1 MYRAGYRQITSI
13 DNSATVIQQMQE
25 AHGEDGLEW
34 FCMDVGEMSLA
45 EQSFDVVIEKGLLDC
60 LACMEDAH
68 LATAKCM
75 KEVIRILKFDGFF
88 FCISFNH
95 QRAPSLTSAPYH
107 FRLCELQRTAAL
119 GAEYYVYVFQK
130 ASASILSLWPSYW
143 RDLRLRL
150 SEEDYRLIDQEGTWT
165 DALDAQVGDVL
176 EVVED
181 FDSGDQ
187 EAVRLTRGLR
197 GILHFRDRD
206 GDAMVRFPRLDAES
220 VDRFV
225 FEEDVR
231 CSMRKRDLDL
241 AQNQLSGEIPKELG
255 QPQSLKYMILHQNRL
270 NGKIPTELGQLQS
283 LQRLQLAQNQLS
295 GEIPKELSQ
304 LQSLQYLH
312 LAQNNLSGEI
322 PKELGQLPLTELH
335 LDQNYLSGAIPKEL
349 GQLQYLTDLHLD
361 QNQLSGQIPKE
372 VGQFLSLQMLSLAR
386 NQLSGEIP
394 KELSELPSLEV
405 ESKIATPGVAW
416 CGCRVLP
423 TRSTKGWIL
432 FLRDE
437 RRKRRGLGDSGE
449 AVVRRPRTVPRR
461 CGRRCGA
468 LRQRRGRMWNSH
480 TQLLGGMY
488 ILFFGMV
495 VFSWP
500 LGQKFLQTYRS
511 LCIGQAARVAASN
524 VAVLKAAGGAF
535 ALACPLLMF
544 FWQNARYYA
553 AAPPLWNA
561 TASNFETDPG
571 VDSELSLF
579 EAQELQR
586 RCATAGVA
594 TPLLELFDEVLAQG
608 GDDGDFN
615 LEIEADN
622 RAEVAACAGDYFAL
636 FRHFAL
642 AEGLYE
648 RNTWGHARCLAEVLP
663 SRPEE
668 EQERPVSRALGRL
681 PFGVDLHQVPV
692 DAWAERQLCQ
702 ALFLL
707 ENLSSSSA
715 ENSLQRAFERANQTP
730 LNFLEFLEPFIDVAA
745 APVEA
750 LATVCVQPKDDGF
763 RPERCFLMTE
773 VSWEDAKHS
782 RGVRALLMRSQAFCH
797 RHGESL
803 IGHWRHC
810 CHQELQTLQCLD
822 GPSGSPLLAAASAL
836 ASHCHFVGYCVPQ
849 GPPSAD
855 LSCKEAPGCDPP
867 GDLYEVAK
875 KNRELETA
883 IRRLSRSGEVNE
895 ELEIIKAFAGYR
907 MLSGPVVVWGDANH
921 GGDSRWVQHPAE
933 NILQVYATDYAFAAV
948 LTDGRVTAWGGR
960 EAGGNCG
967 EQFVMMDLWSLG
979 VMQNVAVTA
988 GRCKINCER
997 CSEFTQRLQLLLQ
1010 SARMEKCQTVCADFY
1025 DATVYPP
1032 WHKGVE
1038 CMGVLPVPIFEH
1050 LQRLCPG
1057 WAPSEA
1063 AMTRQGKRLL
1073 VAGCGSGHQVAVEL
1087 KTYSDITDVAV
1098 AQRKLKELLPEH
1110 MARVRFLVGDIM
1122 DLTLSH
1128 PLLSDGFDLVVCCGV
1143 LHHLPKPLEGLQ
1155 RLASVLRPSG
1165 VIQLATYSALSHQTW
1180 QNGVQDWLR
1189 SKNLKPE
1196 SGIPTRQ
1203 EVRAMRAE
1211 VLKPEERPEEA
1222 LTLLPAYLGCSNSAL
1237 SKEFYTYAGVLDLLF
1252 HPLERSFTLLQL
1264 LEELILPARLK
1275 PLGVFFLD
1283 VNADLAARR
1292 AFRARFGEADMS
1304 DLDQW
1309 HALEVSDPDLFGR
1322 MHGLFLTCDQG
1333 LPLEPPAKRRRDAE
1347 RKQQRRRDFRD

>member
-855 LSCKEAPGCDPP
+855 LSCKEAGAAWLLRALYEAPGCDPP

-895 ELEIIKAFAGYR
+895 ELEIIKGLEHLR
-907 MLSGPVVVWGDANH
+907 PGS
-921 GGDSRWVQHPAE
+921 S
-933 NILQVYATDYAFAAV
+933 
-948 LTDGRVTAWGGR
+948 
-960 EAGGNCG
+960 
-967 EQFVMMDLWSLG
+967 S
-979 VMQNVAVTA
+979 
-988 GRCKINCER
+988 
-997 CSEFTQRLQLLLQ
+997 
-1010 SARMEKCQTVCADFY
+1010 QTVCADFY

>member
-1 MYRAGYRQITSI
+1 MDDEQEELRLEKHFHQVRQ
-13 DNSATVIQQMQE
+13 
-25 AHGEDGLEW
+25 
-34 FCMDVGEMSLA
+34 
-45 EQSFDVVIEKGLLDC
+45 
-60 LACMEDAH
+60 H
-68 LATAKCM
+68 LAT
-75 KEVIRILKFDGFF
+75 
-88 FCISFNH
+88 
-95 QRAPSLTSAPYH
+95 
-107 FRLCELQRTAAL
+107 
-119 GAEYYVYVFQK
+119 
-130 ASASILSLWPSYW
+130 
-143 RDLRLRL
+143 
-150 SEEDYRLIDQEGTWT
+150 
-165 DALDAQVGDVL
+165 
-176 EVVED
+176 
-181 FDSGDQ
+181 
-187 EAVRLTRGLR
+187 
-197 GILHFRDRD
+197 
-206 GDAMVRFPRLDAES
+206 
-220 VDRFV
+220 
-225 FEEDVR
+225 
-231 CSMRKRDLDL
+231 
-241 AQNQLSGEIPKELG
+241 QLSYGEL
-255 QPQSLKYMILHQNRL
+255 
-270 NGKIPTELGQLQS
+270 
-283 LQRLQLAQNQLS
+283 
-295 GEIPKELSQ
+295 
-304 LQSLQYLH
+304 
-312 LAQNNLSGEI
+312 
-322 PKELGQLPLTELH
+322 
-335 LDQNYLSGAIPKEL
+335 
-349 GQLQYLTDLHLD
+349 
-361 QNQLSGQIPKE
+361 
-372 VGQFLSLQMLSLAR
+372 
-386 NQLSGEIP
+386 
-394 KELSELPSLEV
+394 
-405 ESKIATPGVAW
+405 
-416 CGCRVLP
+416 
-423 TRSTKGWIL
+423 
-432 FLRDE
+432 
-437 RRKRRGLGDSGE
+437 
-449 AVVRRPRTVPRR
+449 
-461 CGRRCGA
+461 
-468 LRQRRGRMWNSH
+468 
-480 TQLLGGMY
+480 
-488 ILFFGMV
+488 
-495 VFSWP
+495 
-500 LGQKFLQTYRS
+500 
-511 LCIGQAARVAASN
+511 
-524 VAVLKAAGGAF
+524 
-535 ALACPLLMF
+535 
-544 FWQNARYYA
+544 
-553 AAPPLWNA
+553 
-561 TASNFETDPG
+561 
-571 VDSELSLF
+571 ELSLF

-668 EQERPVSRALGRL
+668 EQEQRRFEALEVALRVVL
-681 PFGVDLHQVPV
+681 ALEVPV

-750 LATVCVQPKDDGF
+750 VLPDDRGLLGGCQTF
-763 RPERCFLMTE
+763 
-773 VSWEDAKHS
+773 S
-782 RGVRALLMRSQAFCH
+782 RNLHIALPVTGVRALLMRSQAFCH

-855 LSCKEAPGCDPP
+855 LSCKEAGAAWLLRALYEAPGCDPP

-895 ELEIIKAFAGYR
+895 ELEIIKGLEHLR
-907 MLSGPVVVWGDANH
+907 PGS
-921 GGDSRWVQHPAE
+921 S
-933 NILQVYATDYAFAAV
+933 
-948 LTDGRVTAWGGR
+948 
-960 EAGGNCG
+960 
-967 EQFVMMDLWSLG
+967 S
-979 VMQNVAVTA
+979 
-988 GRCKINCER
+988 
-997 CSEFTQRLQLLLQ
+997 
-1010 SARMEKCQTVCADFY
+1010 QTVCADFY

-1087 KTYSDITDVAV
+1087 KTYSDITELVAFDVSAQSVAV

-1222 LTLLPAYLGCSNSAL
+1222 LTLLHFP
-1237 SKEFYTYAGVLDLLF
+1237 EFYTYAGVLDLLF

-1347 RKQQRRRDFRD
+1347 RKQQRRRVTLVEAEFITSFADSIVMPAASGHAIHFRDLGEMGVMVGDRVRVLYGTEKGKYGVISRILHDKNQVVVNGTNLKRSFWHPEPGPGKPSRVTVELPIHVTNVALIDPVTKQPTRVKRRYTMNGEGVRISKVSGCAMPEPVPVRPNERELLWKKHEETVLLQSKDRRGPPKEDIFGNKEHFKSLVRLVRERRAVQQLRAEAEE